1 MGEAKIPKS
10 CERNVNA
17 FLRGALTS
25 LSRSPYSAPMNFDIS
40 QLLENW
46 DYQPGQ
52 IVVRRFTG
60 RDGQEKIQLRV
71 DLGLLQMN
79 ALGRPDG
86 KRPMGH
92 PSLFEYQE
100 ARLKKHMEE
109 HSSDDGFRLR
119 AEDCAK
125 LQLEALQFHHR
136 YICLLELQDYE
147 GVVRDTMRNLAV
159 FDFVARY
166 AESEELAWALQQ
178 FRPQLLLIQV
188 RAKGNEKLAAKR
200 YREAVQ
206 EIEHGISDIRQFYSE
221 TGRNDIEHSAEV
233 QYLENWIGE
242 INSSRPLSKREKLE
256 LALHEAVRQEN
267 YEKAAEVR
275 DEIRNLATEE

>member
-1 MGEAKIPKS
+1 
-10 CERNVNA
+10 
-17 FLRGALTS
+17 
-25 LSRSPYSAPMNFDIS
+25 MNFDIS
-40 QLLENW
+40 TLLENW

-52 IVVRRFTG
+52 IIVRKFVG

-79 ALGRPDG
+79 AQGRPDG
-86 KRPMGH
+86 KKPMGH
-92 PSLFEYQE
+92 PSLFEYHE
-100 ARLKKHMEE
+100 SRLKKHMQE
-109 HSSDDGFRLR
+109 HGSDDRFVLK

-147 GVVRDTMRNLAV
+147 GVVRDTNRNLSV

-166 AESEELAWALQQ
+166 AESEELAWALRQ

-188 RAKGNEKLAAKR
+188 RARGSEKLAAQR
-200 YREAVQ
+200 HREAIQ
-206 EIEHGISDIRQFYSE
+206 EIERGISEIRQFQSDN
-221 TGRNDIEHSAEV
+221 GRSDLEQSGEV

-275 DEIRNLATEE
+275 DKLRNLATEE

>member
-1 MGEAKIPKS
+1 
-10 CERNVNA
+10 
-17 FLRGALTS
+17 
-25 LSRSPYSAPMNFDIS
+25 MNFDIS
-40 QLLENW
+40 NLLENW

-52 IVVRRFTG
+52 IIVRKFTG
-60 RDGQEKIQLRV
+60 RDGQAKIQLRV

-79 ALGRPDG
+79 VHGRPDG
-86 KRPMGH
+86 KKPMGH
-92 PSLFEYQE
+92 ASLFEYHE
-100 ARLKKHMEE
+100 TRLKKHMEE
-109 HSSDDGFRLR
+109 HGSDDAFVLK

-147 GVVRDTMRNLAV
+147 GVVRDTNRNLSV

-188 RAKGNEKLAAKR
+188 RARASEKLAGKR
-200 YREAVQ
+200 YREAIQDV
-206 EIEHGISDIRQFYSE
+206 ERGIGEIRQFYSE

-242 INSSRPLSKREKLE
+242 INSSRPLTKREKLE
-256 LALHEAVRQEN
+256 LALHEAVRQED
-267 YEKAAEVR
+267 YEKAAEMR
-275 DEIRNLATEE
+275 DKLKSLPAEEQK

>member
-1 MGEAKIPKS
+1 
-10 CERNVNA
+10 
-17 FLRGALTS
+17 
-25 LSRSPYSAPMNFDIS
+25 MNFDIS

-79 ALGRPDG
+79 AQGRPDG
-86 KRPMGH
+86 KRPLGH
-92 PSLFEYQE
+92 TSLFEYQE
-100 ARLKKHMEE
+100 GRLKKHMEE
-109 HSSDDGFRLR
+109 RGSDDGFALR
-119 AEDCAK
+119 AEDIAK
-125 LQLEALQFHHR
+125 LQLEALQYHHR
-136 YICLLELQDYE
+136 YICLLELKDYE
-147 GVVRDTMRNLAV
+147 GVVRDTHRNLAV

-188 RAKGNEKLAAKR
+188 RARASEKLGKKR
-200 YREAVQ
+200 HRDAVQ
-206 EIEHGISDIRQFYSE
+206 EIEKSIAELRQFYSE
-221 TGRNDIEHSAEV
+221 IGRSDIEHSAEV
-233 QYLENWIGE
+233 QYLENWINE

-256 LALHEAVRQEN
+256 LALNDAVRKEN

-275 DEIRNLATEE
+275 DKLRNLAEE

>member
-1 MGEAKIPKS
+1 M
-10 CERNVNA
+10 
-17 FLRGALTS
+17 
-25 LSRSPYSAPMNFDIS
+25 
-40 QLLENW
+40 
-46 DYQPGQ
+46 
-52 IVVRRFTG
+52 RRFTG

-79 ALGRPDG
+79 VQGRPDG

-92 PSLFEYQE
+92 TSLFEYHE
-100 ARLKKHMEE
+100 ARLKKHTAD
-109 HSSDDGFRLR
+109 HGSDDGFVLK

-136 YICLLELQDYE
+136 YICLLELQDYD
-147 GVVRDTMRNLAV
+147 GVVRDTRRNLAV
-159 FDFVARY
+159 FDFVSRY

-188 RAKGNEKLAAKR
+188 RAKASEKLAAKR
-200 YREAVQ
+200 YREAIQ
-206 EIEHGISDIRQFYSE
+206 EIERGISEIRQFHSDH
-221 TGRNDIEHSAEV
+221 GRNELEHSGEV
-233 QYLENWIGE
+233 QYLENWIAE
-242 INSSRPLSKREKLE
+242 INSSRPLTRREKLE

-275 DEIRNLATEE
+275 DKLRNLSEE

>member
-1 MGEAKIPKS
+1 
-10 CERNVNA
+10 
-17 FLRGALTS
+17 
-25 LSRSPYSAPMNFDIS
+25 MNFDIS
-40 QLLENW
+40 NLLENW

-79 ALGRPDG
+79 AEGRPDG

-92 PSLFEYQE
+92 PSLFEYHE

-109 HSSDDGFRLR
+109 RNTDEGFRLN
-119 AEDCAK
+119 ADDCAK

-136 YICLLELQDYE
+136 YICLLELEDYE
-147 GVVRDTMRNLAV
+147 SVVRDTKRNLAV

-188 RAKGNEKLAAKR
+188 RAKGTRKLVAKR

-206 EIEHGISDIRQFYSE
+206 EIERGISEIRQFCTE
-221 TGRNDIEHSAEV
+221 TGRGDIEQSVEIK
-233 QYLENWIGE
+233 YLENWMSE
-242 INSSRPLSKREKLE
+242 VNSARPLSKREKLE
-256 LALHEAVRQEN
+256 LALSEAVRQEN

-275 DEIRNLATEE
+275 DKLRNLGED

>member
-1 MGEAKIPKS
+1 
-10 CERNVNA
+10 
-17 FLRGALTS
+17 
-25 LSRSPYSAPMNFDIS
+25 MNFDIS
-40 QLLENW
+40 NLLENW

-79 ALGRPDG
+79 VQGRPDG

-100 ARLKKHMEE
+100 ARLKKHMDDRG
-109 HSSDDGFRLR
+109 SDDGFALR
-119 AEDCAK
+119 AEDCSK

-136 YICLLELQDYE
+136 YICLLELQDYA
-147 GVVRDTMRNLAV
+147 GVLRDTTRNLAV

-188 RAKGNEKLAAKR
+188 RAKASEKLAAKR
-200 YREAVQ
+200 FREAVQ
-206 EIEHGISDIRQFYSE
+206 EIEHGVSDIRQFYLE
-221 TGRNDIEHSAEV
+221 IGRNDIEHSGEV
-233 QYLENWIGE
+233 QYLENWITE
-242 INSSRPLSKREKLE
+242 INNSRPLSKREKLE

-275 DEIRNLATEE
+275 DKLRNLATEE

>member
-1 MGEAKIPKS
+1 MSFGRIP
-10 CERNVNA
+10 
-17 FLRGALTS
+17 LTCP
-25 LSRSPYSAPMNFDIS
+25 SRSPYCAAMNFDIS

-79 ALGRPDG
+79 AQGRPDG

-92 PSLFEYQE
+92 PSLFEYHE
-100 ARLKKHMEE
+100 SRLKKHMAE
-109 HSSDDGFRLR
+109 SGSDDGFRLK

-147 GVVRDTMRNLAV
+147 GVVRDTQRNLTV

-188 RAKGNEKLAAKR
+188 RAKGSEKLAAKR
-200 YREAVQ
+200 HREAVQ
-206 EIEHGISDIRQFYSE
+206 EIERGISEIRQFYSE
-221 TGRNDIEHSAEV
+221 SGRNDIEHSAEV
-233 QYLENWIGE
+233 QYLENWISE
-242 INSSRPLSKREKLE
+242 INSARPLTKREKLE
-256 LALHEAVRQEN
+256 LALHEAVRQED

-275 DEIRNLATEE
+275 DKLRNLAED